1 MTLAGLSF
9 AVDSVGSMDPNQAAA
24 IDLVEASYNLE
35 LPATEW
41 LPNVLHAG
49 ESLLDFGLGYYG
61 AVSAGVSEQGVP
73 IFTQVHA
80 AEGAEELPIQSLR
93 AAQEAGPDSVKLTS
107 EGSLGRVVVL
117 SENRNRWPRAY
128 EALTRNIGCKDLL
141 SLAAVDPD
149 HCGVS
154 IGIPSPEPLAL
165 DARQR
170 EYWQMIEVH
179 LAAGHRLRRSLGV
192 QGTAPGM
199 PITEVPL
206 NAEALVDPT
215 RFVVSEAK
223 GSAQGKEAATT
234 IREAARLVDKARGP
248 LRKRDPEEALR
259 IWEGLV
265 RGRWTLVDWFDTD
278 GRRFVLAKPNTPNVV
293 DPRGLSELEAQ
304 VATYASNG
312 ESSKIISYRLGL
324 SPSYVSRLL
333 GDAMRKLGVKTQPQL
348 VEKMREVPSSAA

>member
-1 MTLAGLSF
+1 M
-9 AVDSVGSMDPNQAAA
+9 
-24 IDLVEASYNLE
+24 
-35 LPATEW
+35 
-41 LPNVLHAG
+41 
-49 ESLLDFGLGYYG
+49 
-61 AVSAGVSEQGVP
+61 P

-215 RFVVSEAK
+215 RFVVSEAT
-223 GSAQGKEAATT
+223 GSAQGKEAATNHP
-234 IREAARLVDKARGP
+234 ARQRASSTKRVDHFGSAI
-248 LRKRDPEEALR
+248 LRKHSESGKG
-259 IWEGLV
+259 WS

-304 VATYASNG
+304 VATYASHG

-333 GDAMRKLGVKTQPQL
+333 GYAMRKPRGENATATRGKDARGSGKRGV
-348 VEKMREVPSSAA
+348 VPFATGRPPRHQQRKFSISESEPGETITYGPGGRSN